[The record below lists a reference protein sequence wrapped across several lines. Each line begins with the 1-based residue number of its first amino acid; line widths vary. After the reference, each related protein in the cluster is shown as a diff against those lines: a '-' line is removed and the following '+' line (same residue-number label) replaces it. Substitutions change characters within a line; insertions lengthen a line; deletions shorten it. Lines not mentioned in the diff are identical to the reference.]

1 MVLGCLLHIFDVF
14 NNTIQMIHVAVVT
27 VCNSVMHL
35 YAKESLEN
43 TEIKLSCFFLPLSIL
58 KSMEF
63 GTSDSVQVD
72 TFSLI
77 Q

>member
-14 NNTIQMIHVAVVT
+14 NSTIQTIHVAVVT
-27 VCNSVMHL
+27 VCNSVEHL
-35 YAKESLEN
+35 YAKGSLED
-43 TEIKLSCFFLPLSIL
+43 TEIKFSCFFSPLSIL

-72 TFSLI
+72 TFSRI